1 MSALLEQFI
10 EAVRNSNQMNIYL
23 YKNQNLSN
31 QSGEA
36 MWAGQGASQDSSQI
50 VDNFTAFG

>member
-23 YKNQNLSN
+23 YKNQDLSN